1 MSTRLRASAWAM
13 SILSKG
19 SRWGPDGD
27 RQRAGAGSVFNGDWK
42 FLEALA
48 GYNPG
53 EVGSEQLGTRQ
64 FAEAMFGG
72 DFPRRC
78 RAYQFL
84 VGWVENGVAHRLSQV
99 AAVGKPPNQGMG
111 RGVEQ

>member
-1 MSTRLRASAWAM
+1 MGT
-13 SILSKG
+13 
-19 SRWGPDGD
+19 
-27 RQRAGAGSVFNGDWK
+27 RQRAGARRVFNGDWK

-72 DFPRRC
+72 DFPRPC
-78 RAYQFL
+78 RAYQLL
-84 VGWVENGVAHRLSQV
+84 VGWVENAAVHCLRQM
-99 AAVGKPPNQGMG
+99 AAVGRPPNQG